1 MSQRGHALRHLRPA
15 DHVCMAGVVHVGYL
29 PGAASGAT
37 TVTSALH
44 GRLRSDAASRAEFF
58 CLIGAHQQKEVHNA

>member
-1 MSQRGHALRHLRPA
+1 MTMRG
-15 DHVCMAGVVHVGYL
+15 V
-29 PGAASGAT
+29 AASGAT

-58 CLIGAHQQKEVHNA
+58 SLIGANQQKEVHNA